1 MSFESAA
8 TWLVRA
14 LGVYAALGAIFA
26 VAFVTRGVERID
38 PAAKGASRGF
48 RLIVVPGVVALWP
61 LLLRRWIGGAPP
73 PVERSAHRAAS
84 AASAGRRAA

>member
-1 MSFESAA
+1 MSFETVA

-26 VAFVTRGVERID
+26 IAFVTRGVEQID

-48 RLIVVPGVVALWP
+48 RLIIVPGVVALWP
-61 LLLRRWIGGAPP
+61 ILLRRWIAGAPP
-73 PVERSAHRAAS
+73 PAEQNAHRAAS
-84 AASAGRRAA
+84 AGRHSA